1 MVIKCIALEKN
12 KKCKGGKLNANSSE
26 FLSIVLDITIDEAKT
41 YLRNRNSSPFYKENF
56 NTKEEY
62 KKSQTRNIQYF
73 IDIYGETIEN
83 HIKQVKNEI
92 NRI

>member
-41 YLRNRNSSPFYKENF
+41 YLRNRNSSPFYKEIF

-62 KKSQTRNIQYF
+62 KKVKLEIFNILL
-73 IDIYGETIEN
+73 IYM
-83 HIKQVKNEI
+83 VKL
-92 NRI
+92 